1 MKTHAALPGRGVCR
15 RPPARAAFFCEA
27 LRGLPVWPPV
37 FFFRARRM
45 LSAPF
50 APFFRGLGGPPV
62 RTAFFSGI
70 LWKSPARPVPFF
82 RGLLKSPARAVFLVR
97 ALRRLRTLYLRHDPP
112 GRCARRKTQRRRGRN
127 SRPAAL
133 CPYLYYPDSDHAC
146 CRTMMRGIPVI
157 QRNRKG
163 KGDPSRGVCRF
174 RRLYSIRECRTFTVG
189 KE

>member
-15 RPPARAAFFCEA
+15 MPPAPAALFCGGF
-27 LRGLPVWPPV
+27 RGLPVRPV
-37 FFFRARRM
+37 FFFRA
-45 LSAPF
+45 LE
-50 APFFRGLGGPPV
+50 GPSV
-62 RTAFFSGI
+62 RTALFSGI
-70 LWKSPARPVPFF
+70 RWKSPARPVPFF
-82 RGLLKSPARAVFLVR
+82 RGLLKSPARPVFLVR
-97 ALRRLRTLYLRHDPP
+97 ALRRLQTLHLRHGPP
-112 GRCARRKTQRRRGRN
+112 GRCARRKTLRRRGRN

-146 CRTMMRGIPVI
+146 CRTMMRGIPVN